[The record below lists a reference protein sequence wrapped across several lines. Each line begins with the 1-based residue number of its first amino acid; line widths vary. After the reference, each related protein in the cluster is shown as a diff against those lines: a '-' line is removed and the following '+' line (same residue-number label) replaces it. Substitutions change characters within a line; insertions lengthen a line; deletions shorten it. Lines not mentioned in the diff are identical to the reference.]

1 MKRHWFSLLCSVFV
15 SLRPTVPARSLHN
28 RHNRGADSVVG
39 PEDAADRSGGQRGE
53 CAEAG
58 DFNECAAGESGHDG
72 IPGGWEGVL

>member
-39 PEDAADRSGGQRGE
+39 PTFDAVLPPEQQSLTCGAPFENLTLPRG
-53 CAEAG
+53 
-58 DFNECAAGESGHDG
+58 
-72 IPGGWEGVL
+72 